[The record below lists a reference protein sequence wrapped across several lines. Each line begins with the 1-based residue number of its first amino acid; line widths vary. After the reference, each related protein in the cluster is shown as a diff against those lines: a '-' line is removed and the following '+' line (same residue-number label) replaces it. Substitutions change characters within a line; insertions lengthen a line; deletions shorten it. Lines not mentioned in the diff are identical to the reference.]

1 MFNRGFSA
9 PVTVIIVQI
18 ILTGRVAGRGRWQ
31 ATVVMTTNLN
41 QHRVLLKAGTKEI
54 KSFN

>member
-1 MFNRGFSA
+1 M
-9 PVTVIIVQI
+9 TVIIVQI
-18 ILTGRVAGRGRWQ
+18 ILTSRVAGRGRWQ
-31 ATVVMTTNLN
+31 ATVAMTTNLN